1 MVTGYRNWQS
11 MGRQVMKGEK
21 GITIIAPAP
30 VKRKQKQEVLDRDY
44 RPILDENGEP
54 VLKEVEVKIPRF
66 KAITVFDITQTTGE
80 PIELLAPQELQEAV
94 RDYDF
99 ILQALK
105 DISPVPIRFDE
116 IEGTSKGYYHNIKTE
131 IVIRKEMSESQT
143 LKTVIH
149 ESAHAKL
156 HDKEHMEKTG
166 EKKDQLTRE
175 VEAESVAY
183 CVCSALG
190 LDTSDYSFPYI
201 AGWSSGKDMKELKT
215 SMDTIRRTAGEMIDE
230 LSEKIR
236 ERNAERKKELE
247 EDQKKELIPAM
258 EAAGYR
264 FQEKEGQMLFVPDG
278 VHEISG
284 PLYAKS
290 WEDVRNWLYAAIR
303 KKPLDRERIE
313 RVLYPERFNKTSEE
327 MMFQMTGTRFAIY
340 QIPEDSRG
348 ASYQFMGTEER
359 RKQGTEVNASD
370 YECVYSAQML
380 PSDDLP
386 TLYSMFQENVP
397 ADFKSH
403 SLSVSD
409 VVVTNQGG
417 EMHAYYVDRFGFE
430 ELPEFVSQ
438 RQGIL
443 GITKEDPG
451 IDVLDDSKCISF
463 YAAECEEFPILGEV
477 YTDLKLED
485 AFAKYDQIPENR
497 MNGIKCIG
505 FDLQDGSDWSGMFTL
520 VSGDKID
527 KELINSIPG
536 FRENRLVQEAVS
548 RAEKILKKR
557 KRDREHTPEEKKEE
571 MGKEKEQKRHR
582 RREENSL

>member
-1 MVTGYRNWQS
+1 
-11 MGRQVMKGEK
+11 
-21 GITIIAPAP
+21 
-30 VKRKQKQEVLDRDY
+30 
-44 RPILDENGEP
+44 
-54 VLKEVEVKIPRF
+54 
-66 KAITVFDITQTTGE
+66 
-80 PIELLAPQELQEAV
+80 
-94 RDYDF
+94 
-99 ILQALK
+99 
-105 DISPVPIRFDE
+105 
-116 IEGTSKGYYHNIKTE
+116 
-131 IVIRKEMSESQT
+131 
-143 LKTVIH
+143 
-149 ESAHAKL
+149 
-156 HDKEHMEKTG
+156 
-166 EKKDQLTRE
+166 
-175 VEAESVAY
+175 
-183 CVCSALG
+183 
-190 LDTSDYSFPYI
+190 
-201 AGWSSGKDMKELKT
+201 
-215 SMDTIRRTAGEMIDE
+215 
-230 LSEKIR
+230 
-236 ERNAERKKELE
+236 
-247 EDQKKELIPAM
+247 
-258 EAAGYR
+258 
-264 FQEKEGQMLFVPDG
+264 
-278 VHEISG
+278 
-284 PLYAKS
+284 
-290 WEDVRNWLYAAIR
+290 
-303 KKPLDRERIE
+303 
-313 RVLYPERFNKTSEE
+313 
-327 MMFQMTGTRFAIY
+327 MFQMTGTRFAIY

-403 SLSVSD
+403 SLAVSD
-409 VVVTNQGG
+409 VVVTNRGG
-417 EMHAYYVDRFGFE
+417 EMYAYYVDRFGFE

-438 RQGIL
+438 RQEIL

-548 RAEKILKKR
+548 RAEKILEKR
-557 KRDREHTPEEKKEE
+557 KRDREHTPAEKKEE

-582 RREENSL
+582 KREENSL